1 MAKRNLVTVF
11 LFVTLLGLS
20 LMPFC
25 QAHPKRGRKRA
36 FGVGLLGGAL
46 AGAVI
51 GNVVAKSRQAPA
63 AAPAAPVAV
72 VHHHYPPGAPLAPAP
87 PSQPDPKKMTVIET
101 GTPDANGCYT
111 QTIREPNPSNPKS
124 YTETQHLICPTLQQ
138 ANQPAPAIAP
148 SIAQVP
154 VMPQPSP
161 VFPAVSPAAAPANVV
176 PAAPGPAAPAPAAP
190 APAAPVAP
198 AAVAAPVVPV
208 APAAPAVVPVAPVA
222 PVVVHP
228 AHPVLVHPAAVP
240 VAAPG
245 TAPIAPTAQQ
255 NHGQPQVIL
264 LSKKTVYYPKKRS
277 SAPTLNTPQGVLAML
292 VIFYSIKAFTF

>member
-1 MAKRNLVTVF
+1 
-11 LFVTLLGLS
+11 
-20 LMPFC
+20 MPFC

-138 ANQPAPAIAP
+138 ANPASTSNRAKYC
-148 SIAQVP
+148 
-154 VMPQPSP
+154 
-161 VFPAVSPAAAPANVV
+161 PAAAPANVV

>member
-1 MAKRNLVTVF
+1 MANRNLVKV
-11 LFVTLLGLS
+11 LLLVALLGLS
-20 LMPFC
+20 LMPFG

-51 GNVVAKSRQAPA
+51 GNVVAKSHQAPA
-63 AAPAAPVAV
+63 AAPAASVAV
-72 VHHHYPPGAPLAPAP
+72 VHHHYPPGAPVAPAP
-87 PSQPDPKKMTVIET
+87 ASQPDPKKMTVVET

-148 SIAQVP
+148 SVAQVP

-161 VFPAVSPAAAPANVV
+161 VFPAGSQFVVPAHVDPAAPAAAPA
-176 PAAPGPAAPAPAAP
+176 PTAP
-190 APAAPVAP
+190 
-198 AAVAAPVVPV
+198 AAPVVPV
-208 APAAPAVVPVAPVA
+208 APPAPAAGPVAPGAPVAVHPAAPA
-222 PVVVHP
+222 
-228 AHPVLVHPAAVP
+228 LVHPAAP
-240 VAAPG
+240 APAP
-245 TAPIAPTAQQ
+245 APIASPVQQ
-255 NHGQPQVIL
+255 NPGQPQVIL

-277 SAPTLNTPQGVLAML
+277 SAPTLNISQGVLAML
-292 VIFYSIKAFTF
+292 VIFYSIKAFTY